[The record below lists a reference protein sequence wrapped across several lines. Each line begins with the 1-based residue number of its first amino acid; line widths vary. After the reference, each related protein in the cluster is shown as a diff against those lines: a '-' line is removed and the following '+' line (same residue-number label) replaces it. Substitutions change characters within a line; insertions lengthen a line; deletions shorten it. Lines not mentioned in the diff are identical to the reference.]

1 MTRPIAMVTG
11 AGGFIGRHVVRAF
24 EGDGY
29 QAVPVGRGTEHT
41 TLSSEQLAPLID
53 NVSVVVF
60 CAGGSSVGQSI
71 DAPFADFE
79 KSVPPL
85 AATLEL
91 LRTRAP
97 SARLVFL
104 SSAAVYGHADQ
115 FPTREDSPARPIS
128 PYGFHKRVGE
138 QLCSSWA
145 GSYGLQIAIVRLFS
159 VYGPGL
165 RKQLL
170 WDACRK
176 ARAGERR
183 FAGTGGEMRDWLHVD
198 DAVTLIMAAA
208 RTASN
213 DVPLINGGTG
223 VPTTVASV
231 VGEVFAALDA
241 GAPEF
246 IGGDRPGDPP
256 RYVADISRASAL
268 GWQPR
273 VDVSRGV
280 RDYVRWFVEQG

>member
-1 MTRPIAMVTG
+1 
-11 AGGFIGRHVVRAF
+11 
-24 EGDGY
+24 DGY
-29 QAVPVGRGTEHT
+29 EVVSVGRGTERA
-41 TLSSEQLAPLID
+41 TLSGEQLAPLID

-71 DAPFADFE
+71 DAPFVDFDN
-79 KSVPPL
+79 SVPPL

-104 SSAAVYGHADQ
+104 SSAAVYGHADH

-128 PYGFHKRVGE
+128 PYGFHKRIGE

-145 GSYGLQIAIVRLFS
+145 GSYGLQVAIVRLFS

-176 ARAGERR
+176 ARAGQRR
-183 FAGTGGEMRDWLHVD
+183 FAGTGGEIRDWLHID
-198 DAVTLIMAAA
+198 DAVALIMAATRA
-208 RTASN
+208 AAN
-213 DVPLINGGTG
+213 DAPVINGGTS
-223 VPTTVASV
+223 VPTTVASIV
-231 VGEVFAALDA
+231 ADVFAALDA
-241 GAPEF
+241 GVPEF
-246 IGGDRPGDPP
+246 IGGGRPGDPP

-268 GWQPR
+268 GWLPR
-273 VDVSRGV
+273 VEVKRGV